1 MELPEKLL
9 KTVKQFARLPGV
21 GEKTALRQSLIMTKW
36 SKEELVAFADAIK
49 SLSELNHCKKCGM
62 FCDDVLCRVCLDSHR
77 SESKTICVVES
88 VTDCLAVERSGNFR
102 GKFHI
107 LFGVLNPLL
116 GIGPTE
122 LKLENLVNR
131 VSEEQIEELILAVN
145 PSVEGDATCA
155 YIKQMLPS
163 HVSVDRIGFGIPM
176 GGSLEFVDSLTITKA
191 LENRRQL

>member
-21 GEKTALRQSLIMTKW
+21 GEKTALRQTLVMTKW
-36 SKEELVAFADAIK
+36 SKEELVAFSEAIK
-49 SLSELNHCKKCGM
+49 SLSELNHCQKCGM
-62 FCDDVLCRVCLDSHR
+62 YCDQDLCKICMDAGRFN
-77 SESKTICVVES
+77 SKTICVVES
-88 VTDCLAVERSGNFR
+88 VTDCLAIERSGNFR

-116 GIGPTE
+116 GIGPDE
-122 LKLENLVNR
+122 LKLDELIKR
-131 VSEEQIEELILAVN
+131 VTEESVEELILAVN

-155 YIKQMLPS
+155 YIKQMLPD
-163 HVSVDRIGFGIPM
+163 HVKVDRIGFGIPM

-191 LENRRQL
+191 LENRRNL

>member
-36 SKEELVAFADAIK
+36 NKEDLIAFAEAIK
-49 SLSELNHCKKCGM
+49 SLSELNHCTRCGM
-62 FCDDVLCRVCLDSHR
+62 FCDESLCKICLDTHR
-77 SESKTICVVES
+77 FSSKTICVVES
-88 VTDCLAVERSGNFR
+88 VTDCLAIERSGNFR

-116 GIGPTE
+116 GIGPDE
-122 LKLENLVNR
+122 LKLDELIKR
-131 VSEEQIEELILAVN
+131 VTEEDIEELILAVN

-155 YIKQMLPS
+155 YMKQMLPS
-163 HVSVDRIGFGIPM
+163 HIRVDRIGFGIPM

-191 LENRRQL
+191 LENRRHL

>member
-9 KTVKQFARLPGV
+9 KTVKQFSRLPGV

-36 SKEELVAFADAIK
+36 SKEDLIAFSDAIK
-49 SLSELNHCKKCGM
+49 SLAELNHCKKCGM
-62 FCDDVLCRVCLDSHR
+62 FCDDELCKICMDSNRTH
-77 SESKTICVVES
+77 SKTICVVES
-88 VTDCLAVERSGNFR
+88 VTDCLAIERSGNFR

-116 GIGPTE
+116 GIGPDE
-122 LKLENLVNR
+122 LKLDHLIQR
-131 VSEEQIEELILAVN
+131 VAEEEIDELILAVN

-155 YIKQMLPS
+155 YIKQMLPEN
-163 HVSVDRIGFGIPM
+163 VRVDRIGFGIPM

-191 LENRRQL
+191 LENRRHL

>member
-9 KTVKQFARLPGV
+9 RMVKQFSRLPGV

-36 SKEELVAFADAIK
+36 NKEDLVAFSDAIK

-62 FCDDVLCRVCLDSHR
+62 FCDDELCKICLDYHR
-77 SESKTICVVES
+77 FSAKTICVVES
-88 VTDCLAVERSGNFR
+88 VTDCLAIERSGNFR

-116 GIGPTE
+116 GIGPDE
-122 LKLENLVNR
+122 LQLDKLINR
-131 VSEEQIEELILAVN
+131 VSSEEIEELILAVN

-155 YIKQMLPS
+155 YIKQMLPAN
-163 HVSVDRIGFGIPM
+163 VNVDRIGFGIPM

-191 LENRRQL
+191 LENRRHL